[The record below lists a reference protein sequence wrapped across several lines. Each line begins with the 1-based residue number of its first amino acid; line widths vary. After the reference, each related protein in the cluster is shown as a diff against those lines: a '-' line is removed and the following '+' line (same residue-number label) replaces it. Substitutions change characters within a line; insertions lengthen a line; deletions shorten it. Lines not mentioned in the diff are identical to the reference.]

1 MKIMVTGGAGFL
13 GGHVVSELLSAGHG
27 VVIFDS
33 GNATGVRVRNASFIC
48 GNLLDLP
55 QLTAASQGIDAIC
68 HLAGVG
74 DVYLAASE
82 PATAAA
88 ANVVGTTN
96 VAEAARRNGVSRVVY
111 ASTWEVYGKPEH
123 QPMRETHPCA
133 PDHPYNITKYAGEL
147 MALAADRLQNIPTVA
162 LRLGTAYGLGMR
174 PNSVFAR
181 FIAMARSGEPITIH
195 GTGLQSRQFT
205 HAHDIARGFR
215 LAVDSSVRG
224 CAINLVAEENVS
236 IRQLAEMVAARY
248 PTTIRYVEARACDVH
263 PALIDSSLAW
273 ERFGWKGEVDF
284 RDGLAELLDAAA
296 VAPR

>member
-13 GGHVVSELLSAGHG
+13 GGHVTFELLRAGHE

-33 GNATGVRVRNASFIC
+33 ENATGVRVRGASIIR

-55 QLTAASQGIDAIC
+55 RLTAASQGIDAIC

-96 VAEAARRNGVSRVVY
+96 VAEAARRNGVGRVVY

-123 QPMRETHPCA
+123 QPMRETHPCS

-147 MALAADRLQNIPTVA
+147 MALASD
-162 LRLGTAYGLGMR
+162 R

-181 FIAMARSGEPITIH
+181 FIAMARRGEPITIP
-195 GTGLQSRQFT
+195 GTGFQSRQFT
-205 HAHDIARGFR
+205 HARDIARGFR
-215 LAVDSSVRG
+215 LALESTVRG

-248 PTTIRYVEARACDVH
+248 PTAIRYVEARAGDVH
-263 PALIDSSLAW
+263 PALIDSSLAR
-273 ERFGWKGEVDF
+273 ELFGWKGEVSF
-284 RDGLAELLDAAA
+284 RDGLAELLDEAI
-296 VAPR
+296 VSLQ

>member
-13 GGHVVSELLSAGHG
+13 GSHVVSELLRAGHE

-33 GNATGVRVRNASFIC
+33 GDATGVRARNASIIC

-55 QLTAASQGIDAIC
+55 RLTAASQGIDAIC

-88 ANVVGTTN
+88 ANVLGTTN
-96 VAEAARRNGVSRVVY
+96 VAEAARRNSVGRVIY
-111 ASTWEVYGKPEH
+111 ASTWEVYGELEH
-123 QPMRETHPCA
+123 QPVRETHPCA

-147 MALAADRLQNIPTVA
+147 MALASDRLQNVPTVA

-181 FIAMARSGEPITIH
+181 FIATARSGEPITIQ

-205 HAHDIARGFR
+205 HARDIARGFR
-215 LAVDSSVRG
+215 LAVESTVRG

-236 IRQLAEMVAARY
+236 IQQLAEMVVARY
-248 PTTIRYVEARACDVH
+248 PTAIRYGEARAGDIH

-273 ERFGWKGEVDF
+273 ELFGWKGEVCF
-284 RDGLAELLDAAA
+284 RDGLAELLDEATVAA
-296 VAPR
+296 

>member
-1 MKIMVTGGAGFL
+1 MRTMVTGAAGFL
-13 GGHVVSELLSAGHG
+13 GGYVVSELLRAGHE

-33 GNATGVRVRNASFIC
+33 ENATGVRVLGASIIC

-55 QLTAASQGIDAIC
+55 QLTTASQGIDAIC

-96 VAEAARRNGVSRVVY
+96 VAEAARRNGVGRVVY

-147 MALAADRLQNIPTVA
+147 MALASDRLQNVPTVA
-162 LRLGTAYGLGMR
+162 LRLGTAYGPGMR
-174 PNSVFAR
+174 PNSVFSR
-181 FIAMARSGEPITIH
+181 FIAMARSGEPITIQ

-205 HAHDIARGFR
+205 HARDIARGFR
-215 LAVDSSVRG
+215 LAVESTVRG

-248 PTTIRYVEARACDVH
+248 PTAIRYVEARVGDVH

-273 ERFGWKGEVDF
+273 KLFGWKGEVCF
-284 RDGLAELLDAAA
+284 RDGLAELLEEAT

>member
-13 GGHVVSELLSAGHG
+13 GGHVTFELLRAGHE

-33 GNATGVRVRNASFIC
+33 ENATGVRVRGASIIR

-55 QLTAASQGIDAIC
+55 RLTAASQGIDAIC

-96 VAEAARRNGVSRVVY
+96 VAEAARRNGVGRVVY

-123 QPMRETHPCA
+123 QPMRETHPCS

-147 MALAADRLQNIPTVA
+147 MALASDRLQNVPTVA
-162 LRLGTAYGLGMR
+162 MRLGTTYGPGMR

-181 FIAMARSGEPITIH
+181 FIAMARSGEPITIQ
-195 GTGLQSRQFT
+195 GTGFQSRQFT
-205 HAHDIARGFR
+205 HARDIARGFR
-215 LAVDSSVRG
+215 LALESTVRG

-248 PTTIRYVEARACDVH
+248 PTAIRYVEALAGDVH
-263 PALIDSSLAW
+263 PALIDSSLAR
-273 ERFGWKGEVDF
+273 ELFGWKGEVSF
-284 RDGLAELLDAAA
+284 RDGLAELLDEAI
-296 VAPR
+296 VSLQ